1 MTPSPSFYS
10 SFCGTSPS
18 SINIILSG
26 LTHQREWA
34 LKRHLSIITSG
45 SHCHDYFDS
54 TKKNVQKSSQNK
66 EPLFQWPWQE
76 HIACEARPVWSSY
89 LSENASL
96 VICLWKYLIAK
107 FFKQWTFSSQP
118 AFLPCAGYAKLFIFY
133 CAEQPLSTV
142 DSVTDPPLI
151 CSLLVQISFHDLNND
166 ANQETNT
173 LKSMYNIL
181 TLMH

>member
-45 SHCHDYFDS
+45 SHCHDYLDS
-54 TKKNVQKSSQNK
+54 NKKNVQKSSQNK

-118 AFLPCAGYAKLFIFY
+118 AFLPCAGYAVVHFLLCWTATFHCRF
-133 CAEQPLSTV
+133 CLWL
-142 DSVTDPPLI
+142 TDPPLI

-173 LKSMYNIL
+173 LNLFIIS
-181 TLMH
+181 

>member
-26 LTHQREWA
+26 LTHQREWV

-45 SHCHDYFDS
+45 SHCWLLIILIRQ
-54 TKKNVQKSSQNK
+54 KNVQKSSQNK
-66 EPLFQWPWQE
+66 EALFQWPWQE

-96 VICLWKYLIAK
+96 VNIFLWKYLIAK
-107 FFKQWTFSSQP
+107 FFKGWTFSSQL
-118 AFLPCAGYAKLFIFY
+118 AFLPGAGYAKLFIFY

-151 CSLLVQISFHDLNND
+151 CSLLL
-166 ANQETNT
+166 
-173 LKSMYNIL
+173 
-181 TLMH
+181 

>member
-26 LTHQREWA
+26 LTHQREWV

-45 SHCHDYFDS
+45 SHCHDYLIQLKKMCRKVLKIKNLSFSDLDKNTLPAKPGQFDLPIWVKMLLWWIFS
-54 TKKNVQKSSQNK
+54 CENISLRSSLNDG
-66 EPLFQWPWQE
+66 PFPHNRLSF
-76 HIACEARPVWSSY
+76 PV
-89 LSENASL
+89 
-96 VICLWKYLIAK
+96 LIM
-107 FFKQWTFSSQP
+107 Q
-118 AFLPCAGYAKLFIFY
+118 LFIFY

-173 LKSMYNIL
+173 LNLCIIS
-181 TLMH
+181 